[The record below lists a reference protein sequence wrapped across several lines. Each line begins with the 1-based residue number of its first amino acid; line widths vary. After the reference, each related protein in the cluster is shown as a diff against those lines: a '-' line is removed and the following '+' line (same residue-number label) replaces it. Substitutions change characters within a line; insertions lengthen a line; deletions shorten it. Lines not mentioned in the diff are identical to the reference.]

1 MFPRMNDTIKALAYA
16 ALVLL
21 LGIGF
26 AFLPQVN
33 TLLYMSTPAI
43 SALLMMFLVTGEG
56 WRKPG
61 WASLG
66 LFRFGWRGMLPALVI
81 PLAIMLLSYGTVWLA
96 GLADIRIPA
105 QFGGY
110 PWTYS
115 PLILFVMFLGNMLTT
130 SLGEELGWRG
140 YWLPALVRAFGE
152 RRAYLI
158 NGFVHGLWHLPIIW
172 LTGLYHSEQALW
184 FASLMI
190 VLSCMTLAPV
200 IGSLRLRT
208 DSVWPASV
216 LHTAHNLS
224 WNVLSGLTVASSPL
238 VHYIS
243 GDNSILITLCYGMIS
258 WFIWARSGTERTGT
272 VSPSVLH

>member
-1 MFPRMNDTIKALAYA
+1 MFPRMNDTIKALTYGAI
-16 ALVLL
+16 VLL

-33 TLLYMSTPAI
+33 TLLYMMTPAI
-43 SALLMMFLVTGEG
+43 AALLMMFLVTGEG

-61 WASLG
+61 WTSLG

-96 GLADIRIPA
+96 GLADIHIPD

-110 PWTYS
+110 PWS
-115 PLILFVMFLGNMLTT
+115 CFPLILFATFLGNIVTT

-140 YWLPALVRAFGE
+140 YWLPLLVRACGE

-158 NGFVHGLWHLPIIW
+158 NGFIHGVWHLPIIW
-172 LTGLYHSEQALW
+172 LTGLYHSEQAPW
-184 FASLMI
+184 YASLMI
-190 VLSCMTLAPV
+190 VLSCLALAPV
-200 IGSLRLRT
+200 IGRLRLRT

-224 WNVLSGLTVASSPL
+224 WNVLSGVTAAGSPL
-238 VHYIS
+238 VYYIS
-243 GDNSILITLCYGMIS
+243 GDNSLMITLCYGMIS
-258 WFIWARSGTERTGT
+258 LFIWARTGT
-272 VSPSVLH
+272 ARTSQSADR